1 MSLKTTNYRREMTQ
15 PRLFFKRTLREAY
28 WDFLFAGGVGTF
40 FNIFCWL
47 GEHSKK
53 IDRPADYLMTYLPLL
68 LLGASI
74 IAYCCNYS
82 ILIKERHI
90 KPKFITFMGGFLMN
104 VVIFVL
110 NLLLWILLKF

>member
-1 MSLKTTNYRREMTQ
+1 MSLKTTNIRRELSQ
-15 PRLFFKRTLREAY
+15 PRLFFKRTLKEVY

-53 IDRPADYLMTYLPLL
+53 IDRPADSLIGYLPLL
-68 LLGASI
+68 LLGCSI
-74 IAYCCNYS
+74 IAYCYNYS
-82 ILIKERHI
+82 VLIKESRI
-90 KPKFITFMGGFLMN
+90 KPNFITFIGGFSMN
-104 VVIFVL
+104 VIIFVL